1 MKKYLY
7 VSLLIGLLFIVGCG
21 NSIKRMEPNI
31 TFNNIKVY
39 VPSEYAYSPELRGL
53 IYSENERKLFIKGDY
68 RDRSEAIIIELLKTV
83 MNSNFDSYV
92 ETLNNNISTVKYKKI
107 QEEPKMYL
115 REKYEG
121 KSGDTIIYSYTY
133 LTSYNNI
140 LYSITVSGPQAK
152 EKELNEL
159 RTTVLYSLRID
170 Q

>member
-121 KSGDTIIYSYTY
+121 
-133 LTSYNNI
+133 
-140 LYSITVSGPQAK
+140 
-152 EKELNEL
+152 
-159 RTTVLYSLRID
+159 
-170 Q
+170 